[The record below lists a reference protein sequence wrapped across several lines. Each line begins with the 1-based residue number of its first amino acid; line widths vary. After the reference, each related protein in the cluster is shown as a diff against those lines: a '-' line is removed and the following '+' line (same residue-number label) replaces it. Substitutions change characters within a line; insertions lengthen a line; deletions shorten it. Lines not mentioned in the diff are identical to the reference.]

1 MGLWAV
7 FPSEA
12 DAESTGKGYAMKVA
26 TTEEMR
32 AMDRH
37 AIERLGIPDEI
48 LMENAGVAA
57 YHALAGETD
66 IPGRRFAVLCGGGN
80 NGGDGFVVARK
91 IHSGGGIVKV
101 FLLAEK
107 NRYRGAAR
115 RNLETL
121 LNLAVD
127 VRPVESAVDVR
138 GYLLQ
143 ADAVVDA
150 IFGTGLDREVQGLHR
165 EVIEV
170 LNALGKPVLSLD
182 IPSGI
187 NGDTG
192 AVMGTAV
199 RAAATVTFGLP
210 KRGNLLYPGF
220 LFGGRLYVTHISFPP
235 ELYDSE
241 EIRMEV
247 NDPPPLPG
255 RRAWGHKGDFG
266 DVLFIAGAAGYYGAP
281 AFSALSFLKAGGGY
295 SRLAAPDSIIPGL
308 AAQAGE
314 IVFVPQKETA
324 SGSIALR
331 NRSALLELAG
341 RVDLV
346 VLGPGLSLAEETQKL
361 VRELASKIEKPILID
376 GDGITAIA
384 KNPRFLKKRRYETIL
399 TPHAGEMARITG
411 KGIDAIEKD
420 PVGILR
426 ETAAALD
433 SVIVLK
439 GAHTLVGMP
448 DGRVFINLSGN
459 SGMATAGSGDVLTGA
474 IGAMFGLGL
483 PVPEAVRAGVF
494 VHGLAG
500 DLAAAAK
507 GEDGITA
514 RDIMEGLPGAVAMVR
529 AQDLGEIAEK
539 RGLFL
544 I

>member
-1 MGLWAV
+1 
-7 FPSEA
+7 
-12 DAESTGKGYAMKVA
+12 MKVA

-32 AMDRH
+32 AMDRY
-37 AIERLGIPDEI
+37 AIETLGISDEI
-48 LMENAGVAA
+48 LMENAGIAA
-57 YHALAGETD
+57 ACALAGEME
-66 IPGRRFAVLCGGGN
+66 IAGRRFAVFCGGGN

-101 FLLAEK
+101 FLLADR
-107 NRYRGAAR
+107 NRYKGAAR
-115 RNLETL
+115 KNLDRL

-127 VRPVESAVDVR
+127 VRPVESVEDVR
-138 GYLLQ
+138 SYILHSH
-143 ADAVVDA
+143 AIVDA
-150 IFGTGLDREVQGLHR
+150 IFGTGLDRDVEGLPR
-165 EVIEV
+165 EVIE
-170 LNALGKPVLSLD
+170 LINASGKPVLSLD
-182 IPSGI
+182 IPSGV

-192 AVMGTAV
+192 NLMGKAI
-199 RAAATVTFGLP
+199 RATATVTFGLP

-220 LFGGRLYVTHISFPP
+220 LCGGKLYVTHISFPP

-241 EIRMEV
+241 TIRVEV

-255 RRAWGHKGDFG
+255 RAPWGHKGDFG
-266 DVLFIAGAAGYYGAP
+266 DVLFVAGAAGYYGAP

-295 SRLAAPDSIIPGL
+295 SRLAAPASVVPGL

-314 IVFVPQKETA
+314 IVFVPQRETA

-331 NRSALLELAG
+331 NRAALLELAG
-341 RVDLV
+341 KVDLV

-361 VRELASKIEKPILID
+361 VRELAAKIEKPVLID
-376 GDGITAIA
+376 GDGLTAVA
-384 KNPRFLKKRRYETIL
+384 KNPRFLKKRRYETVL

-411 KGIDAIEKD
+411 KSVDAIEKD

-433 SVIVLK
+433 SIVVLK
-439 GAHTLVGMP
+439 GAHTLIGFP
-448 DGRVFINLSGN
+448 DGRVFFNMSGN

-483 PVPEAVRAGVF
+483 PLQEAVRAGVF
-494 VHGLAG
+494 IHGLAG
-500 DLAAAAK
+500 DIAAAGK

-514 RDIMEGLPGAVAMVR
+514 RDIMEGLPRAVAMVR
-529 AQDLGEIAEK
+529 EQDLGEIAEK
-539 RGLFL
+539 KGLYL

>member
-1 MGLWAV
+1 
-7 FPSEA
+7 
-12 DAESTGKGYAMKVA
+12 MKVA

-32 AMDRH
+32 AMDRY
-37 AIERLGIPDEI
+37 AIETLGISDEI
-48 LMENAGVAA
+48 LMENAGIAA
-57 YHALAGETD
+57 ACALAGEME
-66 IPGRRFAVLCGGGN
+66 IAGRRFAVFCGGGN

-101 FLLAEK
+101 FLLADR
-107 NRYRGAAR
+107 NRYKGAAR
-115 RNLETL
+115 KNLDRL

-127 VRPVESAVDVR
+127 VRPVESVEDVR
-138 GYLLQ
+138 SYILHSH
-143 ADAVVDA
+143 AIVDA
-150 IFGTGLDREVQGLHR
+150 IFGTGLDRDVEGLPR
-165 EVIEV
+165 EVIE
-170 LNALGKPVLSLD
+170 LINASGKTVLSLD
-182 IPSGI
+182 IPSGV

-192 AVMGTAV
+192 NLMGKAI
-199 RAAATVTFGLP
+199 RATATVTFGLP

-220 LFGGRLYVTHISFPP
+220 LCGGKLYVTHISFPP

-241 EIRMEV
+241 TIRVEV

-255 RRAWGHKGDFG
+255 RAPWGHKGDFG
-266 DVLFIAGAAGYYGAP
+266 DVLFVAGAAGYYGAP

-295 SRLAAPDSIIPGL
+295 SRLAAPASVVPGL

-314 IVFVPQKETA
+314 IVFVPQRETA

-331 NRSALLELAG
+331 NRAALLELAG
-341 RVDLV
+341 KVDLV

-361 VRELASKIEKPILID
+361 VRELAAKIEKPVLID
-376 GDGITAIA
+376 GDGLTAVA
-384 KNPRFLKKRRYETIL
+384 KNSRFLKKRRYETVL

-411 KGIDAIEKD
+411 KSVDAIEKD

-433 SVIVLK
+433 SIVVLK
-439 GAHTLVGMP
+439 GAHTLIGFP
-448 DGRVFINLSGN
+448 DGRVFVNMSGN
-459 SGMATAGSGDVLTGA
+459 PGMATAGSGDVLTGA

-483 PVPEAVRAGVF
+483 PLQEAVRAGVF
-494 VHGLAG
+494 IHGLAG
-500 DLAAAAK
+500 DIAAAGK

-514 RDIMEGLPGAVAMVR
+514 RDIMEGLPRAVAMVR
-529 AQDLGEIAEK
+529 EQDLGEIAEK
-539 RGLFL
+539 KGLYL

>member
-1 MGLWAV
+1 
-7 FPSEA
+7 
-12 DAESTGKGYAMKVA
+12 MKVA

-32 AMDRH
+32 TMDRH
-37 AIERLGIPDEI
+37 AIETLGIPDEI
-48 LMENAGVAA
+48 LMENAGGAA
-57 YHALAGETD
+57 YYALAGETE
-66 IPGRRFAVLCGGGN
+66 IAGRRFAVLCGGGN

-101 FLLAEK
+101 FLLADK
-107 NRYRGAAR
+107 SRFRGAAR
-115 RNLETL
+115 KNLDIL

-127 VRPVESAVDVR
+127 VRPVESAGDVR
-138 GYLLQ
+138 SYILQ
-143 ADAVVDA
+143 ADAVIDA
-150 IFGTGLDREVQGLHR
+150 IFGTGLDRDVEGLHR
-165 EVIEV
+165 EVIELV
-170 LNALGKPVLSLD
+170 NALGKPVLSLD
-182 IPSGI
+182 IPSGV

-192 AVMGTAV
+192 SVMGTAI

-220 LFGGRLYVTHISFPP
+220 ACGGKLYVTHISFPP

-247 NDPPPLPG
+247 NDPLPLPA
-255 RRAWGHKGDFG
+255 RSPWGHKGDFG
-266 DVLFIAGAAGYYGAP
+266 DALFVAGASGYYGAP

-295 SRLAAPDSIIPGL
+295 SRLAAPASVVPGL

-314 IVFVPQKETA
+314 IVFVPQKETP
-324 SGSIALR
+324 SGSIALK
-331 NRSALLELAG
+331 NKSALLELAE

-361 VRELASKIEKPILID
+361 VRELAARIEKPILID
-376 GDGITAIA
+376 GDGITAVA
-384 KNPRFLKKRRYETIL
+384 KNPRFLKRRRYETIL

-411 KGIDAIEKD
+411 KGVEAIEKD
-420 PVGILR
+420 PVGILQ

-433 SVIVLK
+433 SIIVLK
-439 GAHTLVGMP
+439 GAHTLIGLP
-448 DGRVFINLSGN
+448 DGRVFINMSGN

-483 PVPEAVRAGVF
+483 AVPEAVRAGVF

-500 DLAAAAK
+500 DLAAADK

-514 RDIMEGLPGAVAMVR
+514 RDIMEGLPRAVAMVR
-529 AQDLGEIAEK
+529 AGDLGDLAEK
-539 RGLFL
+539 KGLY
-544 I
+544 II

>member
-1 MGLWAV
+1 
-7 FPSEA
+7 
-12 DAESTGKGYAMKVA
+12 MKVA

-32 AMDRH
+32 AMDRY
-37 AIERLGIPDEI
+37 AIETLGISDEI
-48 LMENAGVAA
+48 LMENAGIAA
-57 YHALAGETD
+57 ACALAGEME
-66 IPGRRFAVLCGGGN
+66 IAGRRFAVFCGGGN

-101 FLLAEK
+101 FLLADR
-107 NRYRGAAR
+107 NRYKGAAR
-115 RNLETL
+115 KNLDRL

-127 VRPVESAVDVR
+127 VRPVESVEDVR
-138 GYLLQ
+138 SYILHSH
-143 ADAVVDA
+143 AIVDA
-150 IFGTGLDREVQGLHR
+150 IFGTGLDRDVEGLPR
-165 EVIEV
+165 EVIE
-170 LNALGKPVLSLD
+170 LINASGKPVLSLD
-182 IPSGI
+182 IPSGV

-192 AVMGTAV
+192 NLMGEAI
-199 RAAATVTFGLP
+199 RATATVTFGLP

-220 LFGGRLYVTHISFPP
+220 LCGGKLYVTHISFPP

-241 EIRMEV
+241 TIRVEV

-255 RRAWGHKGDFG
+255 RAPWGHKGDFG
-266 DVLFIAGAAGYYGAP
+266 DVLFVAGAAGYYGAP

-295 SRLAAPDSIIPGL
+295 SRLAAPASVVPGL

-314 IVFVPQKETA
+314 IVFVPQRETA

-331 NRSALLELAG
+331 NRAALLELAG
-341 RVDLV
+341 KVDLV

-361 VRELASKIEKPILID
+361 VRELAAKIEKPVLID
-376 GDGITAIA
+376 GDGLTAVA
-384 KNPRFLKKRRYETIL
+384 KNPRFLKKRRYETVL

-411 KGIDAIEKD
+411 KSVDAIEKD

-433 SVIVLK
+433 SIVVLK
-439 GAHTLVGMP
+439 GAHTLIGFP
-448 DGRVFINLSGN
+448 DGRVFFNMSGN

-483 PVPEAVRAGVF
+483 PLQEAVRAGVF
-494 VHGLAG
+494 IHGLAG
-500 DLAAAAK
+500 DIAAAGK

-514 RDIMEGLPGAVAMVR
+514 RDIMEGLPRAVAMVR
-529 AQDLGEIAEK
+529 EQDLGEIAEK
-539 RGLFL
+539 KGLYL

>member
-1 MGLWAV
+1 
-7 FPSEA
+7 
-12 DAESTGKGYAMKVA
+12 MKVA

-32 AMDRH
+32 AMDRY
-37 AIERLGIPDEI
+37 AIETLGISDEI
-48 LMENAGVAA
+48 LMENAGIAA
-57 YHALAGETD
+57 ACALAGEME
-66 IPGRRFAVLCGGGN
+66 IAGRRFAVFCGGGN

-101 FLLAEK
+101 FLLADR
-107 NRYRGAAR
+107 NRYKGAAR
-115 RNLETL
+115 KNLDRL

-127 VRPVESAVDVR
+127 VKPVESVEDVR
-138 GYLLQ
+138 SYILHSH
-143 ADAVVDA
+143 AIVDA
-150 IFGTGLDREVQGLHR
+150 IFGTGLDRDVEGLPR
-165 EVIEV
+165 EVIE
-170 LNALGKPVLSLD
+170 LINASGKTVLSLD
-182 IPSGI
+182 IPSGV

-192 AVMGTAV
+192 NLMGEAI
-199 RAAATVTFGLP
+199 RATATVTFGLP

-220 LFGGRLYVTHISFPP
+220 LCGGKLYVTHISFPP

-241 EIRMEV
+241 TIRVEV

-255 RRAWGHKGDFG
+255 RAPWGHKGDFG
-266 DVLFIAGAAGYYGAP
+266 DVLFVAGAAGYYGAP

-295 SRLAAPDSIIPGL
+295 SRLAAPASVVPGL

-314 IVFVPQKETA
+314 IVFVPQRETA

-331 NRSALLELAG
+331 NRAALLELAG
-341 RVDLV
+341 KVDLV

-361 VRELASKIEKPILID
+361 VRELAAKIEKPVLID
-376 GDGITAIA
+376 GDGLTAVA
-384 KNPRFLKKRRYETIL
+384 KNPRFLKKRRYETVL

-411 KGIDAIEKD
+411 KSVDAIEKD

-433 SVIVLK
+433 SIVVLK
-439 GAHTLVGMP
+439 GAHTLIGFP
-448 DGRVFINLSGN
+448 DGRVFFNMSGN
-459 SGMATAGSGDVLTGA
+459 SGMATAGSGDVLTGD

-483 PVPEAVRAGVF
+483 PLQEAVRAGVF
-494 VHGLAG
+494 IHGLAG
-500 DLAAAAK
+500 DIAAAGK

-514 RDIMEGLPGAVAMVR
+514 RDIMEGLPRAVAMVR
-529 AQDLGEIAEK
+529 EQDLGEIAEK
-539 RGLFL
+539 KGLYL

>member
-1 MGLWAV
+1 
-7 FPSEA
+7 
-12 DAESTGKGYAMKVA
+12 MKVA

-32 AMDRH
+32 AMDRY
-37 AIERLGIPDEI
+37 AIETLGISDEI
-48 LMENAGVAA
+48 LMENAGIAA
-57 YHALAGETD
+57 ACALAGEME
-66 IPGRRFAVLCGGGN
+66 IAGRRFAVFCGGGN

-101 FLLAEK
+101 FLLADR
-107 NRYRGAAR
+107 NRYKGAAR
-115 RNLETL
+115 KNLDRL

-127 VRPVESAVDVR
+127 VRPVESVEDVR
-138 GYLLQ
+138 SYILHSH
-143 ADAVVDA
+143 AIVDA
-150 IFGTGLDREVQGLHR
+150 IFGTGLDRDVEGLPR
-165 EVIEV
+165 EVIE
-170 LNALGKPVLSLD
+170 LINASGKTVLSLD
-182 IPSGI
+182 IPSGV

-192 AVMGTAV
+192 NLMGEAI
-199 RAAATVTFGLP
+199 RATATVTFGLP

-220 LFGGRLYVTHISFPP
+220 LCGGKLYVTHISFPP

-241 EIRMEV
+241 TIRVEV

-255 RRAWGHKGDFG
+255 RAPWGHKGDFG
-266 DVLFIAGAAGYYGAP
+266 DVLFVAGAAGYYGAP

-295 SRLAAPDSIIPGL
+295 SRLAAPASVVPGL

-314 IVFVPQKETA
+314 IVFVPQRETA

-331 NRSALLELAG
+331 NRAALLELAG
-341 RVDLV
+341 KVDLV

-361 VRELASKIEKPILID
+361 VRELAAKIEKPVLID
-376 GDGITAIA
+376 GDGLTAVA
-384 KNPRFLKKRRYETIL
+384 KNPRFLKKRRYETVL

-411 KGIDAIEKD
+411 KSVDAIEKD

-433 SVIVLK
+433 SIVVLK
-439 GAHTLVGMP
+439 GAHTLIGFP
-448 DGRVFINLSGN
+448 DGRVFFNMSGN

-483 PVPEAVRAGVF
+483 PLQEAVRAGVF
-494 VHGLAG
+494 IHGLAG
-500 DLAAAAK
+500 DIAAAGK

-514 RDIMEGLPGAVAMVR
+514 RDIMEGLPRAVAMVR
-529 AQDLGEIAEK
+529 EQDLGEIAEK
-539 RGLFL
+539 KGLYL

>member
-1 MGLWAV
+1 
-7 FPSEA
+7 
-12 DAESTGKGYAMKVA
+12 MKVA

-32 AMDRH
+32 AMDRY
-37 AIERLGIPDEI
+37 AIETLGISDEI
-48 LMENAGVAA
+48 LMENAGIAA
-57 YHALAGETD
+57 ACALAGEME
-66 IPGRRFAVLCGGGN
+66 IAGRRFAVFCGGGN

-101 FLLAEK
+101 FLLADR
-107 NRYRGAAR
+107 NRYKGAAR
-115 RNLETL
+115 KNLDRL

-127 VRPVESAVDVR
+127 VKPVESVEDVR
-138 GYLLQ
+138 SYILHSH
-143 ADAVVDA
+143 AIVDA
-150 IFGTGLDREVQGLHR
+150 IFGTGLNRDVEGLPR
-165 EVIEV
+165 EVIE
-170 LNALGKPVLSLD
+170 LINASGKTVLSLD
-182 IPSGI
+182 IPSGV

-192 AVMGTAV
+192 NLMGEAI
-199 RAAATVTFGLP
+199 RATATVTFGLP

-220 LFGGRLYVTHISFPP
+220 LCWGKLYVTHISFPP

-241 EIRMEV
+241 TIRVEV

-255 RRAWGHKGDFG
+255 RAPWGHKGDFG
-266 DVLFIAGAAGYYGAP
+266 DVLFVAGAAGYYGAP

-295 SRLAAPDSIIPGL
+295 SRLAAPASVVPGL

-314 IVFVPQKETA
+314 IVFVPQRETA

-331 NRSALLELAG
+331 NRAALLELAG
-341 RVDLV
+341 KVDLV

-361 VRELASKIEKPILID
+361 VRELAAKIEKPVLID
-376 GDGITAIA
+376 GDGLTAVA
-384 KNPRFLKKRRYETIL
+384 KNSRFLKKRRYETVL

-411 KGIDAIEKD
+411 KSVDAIEKD

-433 SVIVLK
+433 SIVVLK
-439 GAHTLVGMP
+439 GAHTLIGFP
-448 DGRVFINLSGN
+448 DGRVFVNMSGN
-459 SGMATAGSGDVLTGA
+459 PGMATAGSGDVLTGA

-483 PVPEAVRAGVF
+483 PLQEAVRAGVF
-494 VHGLAG
+494 IHGLAG
-500 DLAAAAK
+500 DIAAAGK

-514 RDIMEGLPGAVAMVR
+514 RDIMEGLPRAVAMVR
-529 AQDLGEIAEK
+529 EQDLGEIAEK
-539 RGLFL
+539 KGLYL

>member
-1 MGLWAV
+1 
-7 FPSEA
+7 
-12 DAESTGKGYAMKVA
+12 MKVA

-32 AMDRH
+32 AMDRY
-37 AIERLGIPDEI
+37 AIETLGISDEI
-48 LMENAGVAA
+48 LMENAGIAA
-57 YHALAGETD
+57 ACALAGEME
-66 IPGRRFAVLCGGGN
+66 IAGRRFAVFCGGGN

-101 FLLAEK
+101 FLLADR
-107 NRYRGAAR
+107 NRYKGAAR
-115 RNLETL
+115 KNLDRL

-127 VRPVESAVDVR
+127 VRPVESVEDVR
-138 GYLLQ
+138 SYILHSH
-143 ADAVVDA
+143 AIVDA
-150 IFGTGLDREVQGLHR
+150 IFGTGLDRDVEGLPR
-165 EVIEV
+165 EVIE
-170 LNALGKPVLSLD
+170 LINASGKPVLSLD

-192 AVMGTAV
+192 NLMGKAI
-199 RAAATVTFGLP
+199 RATATVTFGLP

-220 LFGGRLYVTHISFPP
+220 LCGGKLYVTHISFPP

-241 EIRMEV
+241 TIRVEV

-255 RRAWGHKGDFG
+255 RRVWGHKGDFG
-266 DVLFIAGAAGYYGAP
+266 DVLFVAGAAGYYGAP

-295 SRLAAPDSIIPGL
+295 SRLAAPASAIPGL

-314 IVFVPQKETA
+314 IVFVPQRETA

-331 NRSALLELAG
+331 NKSALLELAG

-361 VRELASKIEKPILID
+361 VRELAAKIEKPILID

-399 TPHAGEMARITG
+399 TPHAGEMSRVTG
-411 KGIDAIEKD
+411 KSVSVIEKD
-420 PVGILR
+420 PIGIVR
-426 ETAAALD
+426 ETAASLD
-433 SVIVLK
+433 SIIVLK
-439 GAHTLVGMP
+439 GAHTLIGLP
-448 DGRVFINLSGN
+448 DGRVFVNMSGN
-459 SGMATAGSGDVLTGA
+459 SGMATAGSGDVLTGT

-483 PVPEAVRAGVF
+483 PLQEAVRAGVF

-500 DLAAAAK
+500 DIAAASK
-507 GEDGITA
+507 GEDGVTA
-514 RDIMEGLPGAVAMVR
+514 RDIMEGLPRAVAMVR

-539 RGLFL
+539 KRLYL

>member
-1 MGLWAV
+1 
-7 FPSEA
+7 
-12 DAESTGKGYAMKVA
+12 MKVA

-32 AMDRH
+32 AMDRY
-37 AIERLGIPDEI
+37 AIETLGISDEI
-48 LMENAGVAA
+48 LMENAGIAA
-57 YHALAGETD
+57 ACALAGEME
-66 IPGRRFAVLCGGGN
+66 IAGRRFAVFCGGGN

-101 FLLAEK
+101 FLLADR
-107 NRYRGAAR
+107 NRYKGAAR
-115 RNLETL
+115 KNLDRL

-127 VRPVESAVDVR
+127 VKPVESVEDVR
-138 GYLLQ
+138 SYILHSH
-143 ADAVVDA
+143 AIVDA
-150 IFGTGLDREVQGLHR
+150 IFGTGLDRDVEGLPR
-165 EVIEV
+165 EVIE
-170 LNALGKPVLSLD
+170 LINASGKTVLSLD
-182 IPSGI
+182 IPSGV

-192 AVMGTAV
+192 NLMGEAI
-199 RAAATVTFGLP
+199 RATATVTFGLP

-220 LFGGRLYVTHISFPP
+220 LCGGKLYVTHISFPP

-241 EIRMEV
+241 TIRVEV

-255 RRAWGHKGDFG
+255 RAPWGHKGDFG
-266 DVLFIAGAAGYYGAP
+266 DVLFVAGAAGYYGAP

-295 SRLAAPDSIIPGL
+295 SRLAAPASVVPGL

-314 IVFVPQKETA
+314 IVFVPQRETA

-331 NRSALLELAG
+331 NRAALLELAG
-341 RVDLV
+341 KVDLV

-361 VRELASKIEKPILID
+361 VRELAAKIEKPVLID
-376 GDGITAIA
+376 GDGLTAVA
-384 KNPRFLKKRRYETIL
+384 KNPRFLKKRRYETVL

-411 KGIDAIEKD
+411 KSVDAIEKD

-433 SVIVLK
+433 SIVVLK
-439 GAHTLVGMP
+439 GAHTLIGFP
-448 DGRVFINLSGN
+448 DGRVFFNMSGN

-483 PVPEAVRAGVF
+483 PLQEAVRAGVF
-494 VHGLAG
+494 IHGLAG
-500 DLAAAAK
+500 DIAAAGK

-514 RDIMEGLPGAVAMVR
+514 RDIMEGLPRAVAMVR
-529 AQDLGEIAEK
+529 EQDLGEIAEK
-539 RGLFL
+539 KGLYL

>member
-1 MGLWAV
+1 
-7 FPSEA
+7 
-12 DAESTGKGYAMKVA
+12 MKVA
-26 TTEEMR
+26 TTAEMR
-32 AMDRH
+32 AMDRY
-37 AIERLGIPDEI
+37 AIETLGIPDEI
-48 LMENAGVAA
+48 LMENAGIAA
-57 YHALAGETD
+57 YYALAGETD
-66 IPGRRFAVLCGGGN
+66 IAGRRFAVLCGGGN

-107 NRYRGAAR
+107 SRYKGAAR
-115 RNLETL
+115 KNLEML

-127 VRPVESAVDVR
+127 VRPVESADDVR
-138 GYLLQ
+138 SYLLQ
-143 ADAVVDA
+143 SHAVVDA
-150 IFGTGLDREVQGLHR
+150 LFGTGLDRSVEGLHR
-165 EVIEV
+165 EVIELV
-170 LNALGKPVLSLD
+170 NALGKPVFSLD

-220 LFGGRLYVTHISFPP
+220 LFGGKLFVTHISFPP
-235 ELYDSE
+235 ELCDSDQ
-241 EIRMEV
+241 IRMEV

-255 RRAWGHKGDFG
+255 RVPWGHKGDFG
-266 DVLFIAGAAGYYGAP
+266 DVLFVAGAAGYYGAP

-295 SRLAAPDSIIPGL
+295 SRLAAPASVIQGI
-308 AAQAGE
+308 ASRAGE
-314 IVFVPQKETA
+314 IVFVPQRETA

-331 NRSALLELAG
+331 NKSALLELAG

-361 VRELASKIEKPILID
+361 VRELAAKIEKPILID
-376 GDGITAIA
+376 GDGITAVA
-384 KNPRFLKKRRYETIL
+384 KNPRFLKKRRYETVL
-399 TPHAGEMARITG
+399 TPHASEMARITG
-411 KGIDAIEKD
+411 QSVDAIEKD

-426 ETAAALD
+426 DTAGALD

-439 GAHTLVGMP
+439 GAHTLIGMP
-448 DGRVFINLSGN
+448 DGRVFINMSGN

-483 PVPEAVRAGVF
+483 PLQEAVRAGVF
-494 VHGLAG
+494 IHGLAG
-500 DLAAAAK
+500 DLVAAGK

-514 RDIMEGLPGAVAMVR
+514 RDVMEGLPKAVAMVR
-529 AQDLGEIAEK
+529 AGDLGEIAEK
-539 RGLFL
+539 KGLYL

>member
-1 MGLWAV
+1 
-7 FPSEA
+7 
-12 DAESTGKGYAMKVA
+12 MKVA

-32 AMDRH
+32 AMDRY
-37 AIERLGIPDEI
+37 AIETLGISDEI
-48 LMENAGVAA
+48 LMENAGIAA
-57 YHALAGETD
+57 ACALAGEME
-66 IPGRRFAVLCGGGN
+66 IAGRRFAVFCGGGN

-101 FLLAEK
+101 FLLADR
-107 NRYRGAAR
+107 NRYKGAAR
-115 RNLETL
+115 KNLDRL

-127 VRPVESAVDVR
+127 VRPVESVEDVR
-138 GYLLQ
+138 SYILHSH
-143 ADAVVDA
+143 AIVDA
-150 IFGTGLDREVQGLHR
+150 IFGTGLDRDVEGLPR
-165 EVIEV
+165 EVIE
-170 LNALGKPVLSLD
+170 LINASGKPVLSLD
-182 IPSGI
+182 IPSGV

-192 AVMGTAV
+192 NLMGKAI
-199 RAAATVTFGLP
+199 RATATVTFGLP

-220 LFGGRLYVTHISFPP
+220 LCGGKLYVTHISFPP

-241 EIRMEV
+241 TIRVEV

-255 RRAWGHKGDFG
+255 RAPWGHKGDFG
-266 DVLFIAGAAGYYGAP
+266 DVLFVAGAAGYYGAP

-295 SRLAAPDSIIPGL
+295 SRLAAPASVVPGL

-314 IVFVPQKETA
+314 IVFVPQRETA

-331 NRSALLELAG
+331 NRAALLELAG
-341 RVDLV
+341 KVDLV

-361 VRELASKIEKPILID
+361 VRELAAKIEKPVLID
-376 GDGITAIA
+376 GDGLTAVA
-384 KNPRFLKKRRYETIL
+384 KNPRFLKKRRYETVL

-411 KGIDAIEKD
+411 KSVDAIEKD

-433 SVIVLK
+433 SIVVLK
-439 GAHTLVGMP
+439 GAHTLIGFP
-448 DGRVFINLSGN
+448 DGRVFVNMSGN
-459 SGMATAGSGDVLTGA
+459 PGMATAGSGDVLTGA

-483 PVPEAVRAGVF
+483 PLQEAVRAGVF
-494 VHGLAG
+494 IHGLAG
-500 DLAAAAK
+500 DIAAAGK

-514 RDIMEGLPGAVAMVR
+514 RDIMEGLPRAVAMVR
-529 AQDLGEIAEK
+529 EQDLGEIAEK
-539 RGLFL
+539 KGLYL